1 LVLEDNLTVGLE
13 MRDVL
18 TASGAEVLGPAMN
31 LDEAITH
38 ILNTRIDAAFLD
50 IGLYGHPSFEVADAL
65 AAKGIPFVFCT
76 GHGDLVRRSRHQDRR
91 VLQKPM
97 TDGDVLA
104 AFDEMMQAADA
115 RA

>member
-1 LVLEDNLTVGLE
+1 
-13 MRDVL
+13 
-18 TASGAEVLGPAMN
+18 MN
-31 LDEAITH
+31 LDEAIAH

-76 GHGDLVRRSRHQDRR
+76 GYGDLVQRSRHQDRP

-97 TDGDVLA
+97 TDDDVLA
-104 AFDEMMQAADA
+104 AYDEMMQAVAG